1 MTLSIKSNF
10 PLDNYNTFNIS
21 ASTKFF
27 FEFENENSIREI
39 LDNEKYKNENLLILG
54 GGSNILFSK
63 NFEGLILKNNIFKNI
78 IFYYSLHG

>member
-21 ASTKFF
+21 ASTKLF
-27 FEFENENSIREI
+27 FEFENENSLRKI

-63 NFEGLILKNNIFKNI
+63 NFEGLILKNNILGIK
-78 IFYYSLHG
+78 

>member
-10 PLDNYNTFNIS
+10 PLDNFNTFNIS
-21 ASTKFF
+21 ASTKLFF
-27 FEFENENSIREI
+27 FEFENENSLRKI

-63 NFEGLILKNNIFKNI
+63 KNFGRINSKKQHTRN
-78 IFYYSLHG
+78 

>member
-21 ASTKFF
+21 ASTKLF

-63 NFEGLILKNNIFKNI
+63 NFEGLILKNNIREKYFITK
-78 IFYYSLHG
+78 

>member
-21 ASTKFF
+21 ASTKLF
-27 FEFENENSIREI
+27 FEFENENSIQEI
-39 LDNEKYKNENLLILG
+39 LDNEKYKNENILILG

-63 NFEGLILKNNIFKNI
+63 TLKD
-78 IFYYSLHG
+78 

>member
-21 ASTKFF
+21 ASTKLF
-27 FEFENENSIREI
+27 FEFENENSLREI

-63 NFEGLILKNNIFKNI
+63 NFEGLILKNNILGIKKI
-78 IFYYSLHG
+78 YV